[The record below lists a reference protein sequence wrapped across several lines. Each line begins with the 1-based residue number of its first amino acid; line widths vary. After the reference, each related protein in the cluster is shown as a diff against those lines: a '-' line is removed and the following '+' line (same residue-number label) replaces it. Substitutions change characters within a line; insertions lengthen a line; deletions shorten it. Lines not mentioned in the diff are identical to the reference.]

1 MKVLL
6 INGSA
11 KEKGCTFTALSE
23 VARGLNESGV
33 ETEILSLG
41 TKPVAIVWV
50 VENAVKPVPV
60 YLGIS

>member
-11 KEKGCTFTALSE
+11 KEKVCTFTSLIE
-23 VARGLNESGV
+23 VARGLNESVV
-33 ETEILSLG
+33 ERSRSQ
-41 TKPVAIVWV
+41 IVWA